1 MAIGIGRRQFISSLG
16 GASIAWP
23 LAARA
28 QQGDRMRR
36 VGMLTGFD
44 DPYINAFQDELEKL
58 GWSDGRN
65 VHISNLNA
73 PAGAQVDAL
82 AKDLVALQPDVIFAQ
97 TRPITAALQRQ
108 TRTIPIVFTIVTDPI
123 GAGFVASNAHPGGNI
138 TGFEVWEPSVIGK
151 WLEMLKE
158 IAPATTRV
166 AILGNPMT
174 AVYYDYWLHVAEA
187 AAPSL
192 GVELIPSRVKDNAAD
207 IERAVTAVAAAP
219 NAGLAVMP
227 DTTTSIHRDLI
238 IALAARYRL
247 PSVYNGGFFVA
258 AGGLI
263 SYGFINADQYRQAAS
278 YVDKILRGAKPGDL
292 PVQAPTKY
300 ETVLNLKTAKALGL
314 TVPYR
319 LLTAADEVIE

>member
-1 MAIGIGRRQFISSLG
+1 MAIRIGRRQFISAVGS
-16 GASIAWP
+16 AAVWP
-23 LAARA
+23 SAAGA
-28 QQGDRMRR
+28 QQLDRIRHI
-36 VGMLTGFD
+36 GMLVGFD
-44 DPYINAFQDELEKL
+44 DPDLKAFQQELERL
-58 GWSDGRN
+58 GWMEGRN
-65 VHISNLNA
+65 VHISNLYA

-138 TGFEVWEPSVIGK
+138 TGFEVWEPSVFGK

-174 AVYYDYWLHVAEA
+174 AVYYDYWLHAAEA

-207 IERAVTAVAAAP
+207 VERAITAVAAAP

-238 IALAARYRL
+238 IALAARYGL
-247 PSVYNGGFFVA
+247 PAVYNGRFFVA
-258 AGGLI
+258 AGGLA
-263 SYGFINADQYRQAAS
+263 SYGFIYADQYRQAAS

-292 PVQAPTKY
+292 PVQTPTKY
-300 ETVLNLKTAKALGL
+300 ETLLNLKTAKALGL
-314 TVPYR
+314 TVPTG
-319 LLTAADEVIE
+319 LLVAADEVIE